1 MLVVIEGQGER
12 RTMPDLSYMLIILW
26 DIAISGLQ
34 IGWPLLIVAF
44 GLAGLAYFGDK
55 NRINTI
61 WGWII
66 ALGGLF
72 LFLLNLKMVTW

>member
-1 MLVVIEGQGER
+1 ML
-12 RTMPDLSYMLIILW
+12 DLTYVLTIFW

-44 GLAGLAYFGDK
+44 GLAGVAYFGDK
-55 NRINTI
+55 DRIKTI
-61 WGWII
+61 CGWVI

-72 LFLLNLKMVTW
+72 FFLINLKMVTW

>member
-1 MLVVIEGQGER
+1 
-12 RTMPDLSYMLIILW
+12 MPDLTYLLRALW

-44 GLAGLAYFGDK
+44 GLAGVAYFGEKD
-55 NRINTI
+55 RIKTI
-61 WGWII
+61 AGWVI

-72 LFLLNLKMVTW
+72 LFLLNLKMVTG